1 MTQDTYIG
9 ITSSNFMPV
18 RLFGTHDYSE
28 GVLRPM
34 DAWGELG
41 RRCDGGEITFSGASG
56 HDSSEEM
63 WFSIEPNI

>member
-1 MTQDTYIG
+1 
-9 ITSSNFMPV
+9 MPV